1 MAGESDNINLNAN
14 LNTKWEGSEA
24 WNELSRLLDKMNRQF
39 TTMAANIDKVKTAQ
53 AGLSEK
59 QKKDMQDISNRQSKT
74 TYNDSIANKKNASA
88 DLNYSRASM
97 TRANAQNTQADASK
111 LNAETRDYLKK
122 SKDAQQ
128 YADVELSLQKKQWM
142 KFKQENPYYNQFRRS
157 GTYAKMQGLNA
168 AGSILQQTN
177 TVGGRVGSDALQVA
191 ATALLNP
198 ALALAEGLGK
208 AGQAA
213 LDFSKAALEAYGS
226 IEKIKVQMSVV
237 YGSETQ
243 ADTAFQGIKNYAVK
257 SPFGI
262 EQTSEMA
269 VLLKQS
275 GVYSS
280 DVLDTMKMIGDVS
293 SGNNEKMKRIANN
306 YAQIEAT
313 GKATML
319 DMRQFAY
326 AGIPI
331 YKEVA
336 KELGVSQTALRAMI
350 KDGEV
355 TNDVMEKVFKTMTSN
370 GGVFYGA
377 VEKGSKTLEARRQNL
392 KDTKTLAMSA
402 AGQAIM
408 NFGDSNGTGGLYSG
422 FLDWSENFYQG
433 MEKALENSNI
443 NKNVKQIAGN
453 NNRQQKLQAL
463 LEYAKFTGDKTSQK
477 LIEQELKD
485 LSSVFSPDKQRA
497 IYENSYNSTTRGNRL
512 HDVANLRWEKSIEI
526 DNQIVEL
533 NKTRAKINMYS
544 MLGKTGGDIRYL
556 LNIPKDVEGITASQL
571 DSYYKKQIAN
581 LQILYDK
588 YESIDTT
595 GAFLEHKNYTSE
607 QKKAHKET
615 YALNYQSTGIEQ
627 VEKNIAKSDSYA
639 TVTDTLAA
647 EYKKTAEYKQK
658 EIDETKKQATAA
670 KNLATILQTTL
681 DNDGNITKK
690 INQLSTKN
698 FMEAYD
704 KGLIEITDGID
715 LVKDDYNDVLK
726 TIDSWKGNVEG
737 LATNMGYVS
746 VKASSLTMSNGKQ
759 DNAIVTRIKRL
770 SKDLNSNQYTDDQKM
785 NKAVDAINSIA
796 PAISK
801 GMGSKNK
808 DTAEYYRKLNAIFSV
823 FLSKFGFNTDATK
836 YDVNLLDSGKDTIH
850 AIPLWKRIEASGMG
864 LDANLVN
871 QLGSSSEIMS
881 TWKKFN
887 ERSTVGA
894 GLSAYLGENGIQATI
909 DKYVNGSNL
918 KGRKDLTVA
927 VNGVND
933 AQATTKGVFQI
944 NWAKIEQQMLDD
956 VMNGNA
962 TSSMS
967 KALVDSYQS
976 TLDKI
981 DQLAVSGWTTGENA
995 EYSKT
1000 LNDQLKNAFSGITFD
1015 ADKEGKFNA
1024 LVNGEETSVKWDD
1037 TVQAFKKTSD
1047 GTIVVL
1053 DEVQKNNEI
1062 LYDELKKHGIDIKGK
1077 LDKAQIGDIFITYS
1091 KKLQSDID
1099 KANKTIRDMSIGN
1112 NAHGEVSSLYLG
1124 KEFSNKEKNTIY
1136 SKATE
1141 NLSSLYSDQVENL
1154 AKQGTENKN
1163 KNETVTQEQQ
1173 WAMDFVNGTS
1183 SFDQSVQLFSEI
1195 AKNFGDKEAVQNAV
1209 DAAKATVKAS
1219 SMTQGSSWAS
1229 SLFNGDNKILDGGFG
1244 KTNGAIWRGIYN
1256 GLGGLQGSNNFSMQR
1271 IGERNGYSGEWSEN
1285 QKTAYVE
1292 SFASMYKQ
1300 ATGKENYKGF
1310 NLDNLSQGLNS
1321 EGKLLDTKELDT
1333 AVQAFANM
1341 ENSSLSIAENM
1352 ESLGSS
1358 LKNFAT
1364 QFASDAITSTFQTLG
1379 KSIKDGSN
1387 ALEDSGE
1394 NMKKLGTAAL
1404 ANLGTLFVQ
1413 AGLSMIASNPHQWY
1427 IGAALIAA
1435 GGMASLLSGLTSD
1448 TDSEDDDETERL
1460 QSIKDQ
1466 LADLLEQARVDAIYY
1481 ENELRHK
1488 KAISTN
1494 DSISS
1499 QSVNDAIIAPNGN
1512 IITTHPDDYLI
1523 ATKNPADTMGAVSRT
1538 PNVNMNIYNQSGEKL
1553 EVEQK
1558 QTKKYNGDIDFVAI
1572 IKTVAKDVIASS
1584 DGDAAFNARSSRL
1597 NGRSTTY

>member
-39 TTMAANIDKVKTAQ
+39 ATMAANIDKVKTAQ

-128 YADVELSLQKKQWM
+128 YADAELFLQKKQWM

-422 FLDWSENFYQG
+422 FLDWSEKFYQG

-443 NKNVKQIAGN
+443 NKNVKQIADN
-453 NNRQQKLQAL
+453 NNRLQELQAL
-463 LEYAKFTGDKTSQK
+463 LEYAKSTGDKTSQK
-477 LIEQELKD
+477 LIEQEIKD
-485 LSSVFSPDKQRA
+485 LSSAFSPDKQRA
-497 IYENSYNSTTRGNRL
+497 IYENSYNNKSSYNTDVDSKSSAFYRRQDLEKEVKNLKNISIYSIPAVGSNGETRG
-512 HDVANLRWEKSIEI
+512 
-526 DNQIVEL
+526 EL
-533 NKTRAKINMYS
+533 WAA
-544 MLGKTGGDIRYL
+544 L
-556 LNIPKDVEGITASQL
+556 Q
-571 DSYYKKQIAN
+571 KQIKEKQN
-581 LQILYDK
+581 L
-588 YESIDTT
+588 IDLLIKEGGAT
-595 GAFLEHKNYTSE
+595 GNITSKAGKKYTSE
-607 QKKAHKET
+607 ESKAHKET

-639 TVTDTLAA
+639 TITDTLAA

-658 EIDETKKQATAA
+658 ELEETKKQAIAA
-670 KNLATILQTTL
+670 KNLATVLQTTV

-726 TIDSWKGNVEG
+726 TIDSWKGNVGG
-737 LATNMGYVS
+737 LATNIGYAFSKV
-746 VKASSLTMSNGKQ
+746 AGLTKGNGEQ
-759 DNAIVTRIKRL
+759 DRTLVNKIGKL
-770 SKDLNSNQYTDDQKM
+770 SIDLNSNQYTDDQKM

-1024 LVNGEETSVKWDD
+1024 LVNREETSVKWDD

-1062 LYDELKKHGIDIKGK
+1062 LYDELKKYGIDIKGK

-1091 KKLQSDID
+1091 EKLQSDID

-1141 NLSSLYSDQVENL
+1141 NLSSLYSDQVEKL

-1183 SFDQSVQLFSEI
+1183 SFDQSMQLFSEI